1 MRGGGS
7 CHINVSLINSCT
19 LQITV
24 EDDGCDVSEKAL
36 LHLDESFFRV
46 NNSRS
51 NVKGS
56 GLGLAI
62 SKRILMNHGASVLT
76 EVMICQLLHGVNSQ
90 MMVDLEQQPMNQVL
104 GMHGK
109 MLGWIPV

>member
-62 SKRILMNHGASVLT
+62 SKRILMNHGASVKIANKTQGSGLCVT
-76 EVMICQLLHGVNSQ
+76 IQLKLQ
-90 MMVDLEQQPMNQVL
+90 
-104 GMHGK
+104 
-109 MLGWIPV
+109 